1 MAPTCGVKSL
11 SLMSDGLSETF
22 YHGEQEFLNSWD
34 IEVTTV
40 VNYTNAK
47 NLDNYTK
54 YFLEYSSSEQNV

>member
-11 SLMSDGLSETF
+11 SLTSDGLSETF

-34 IEVTTV
+34 IEVTTGSKLHQC
-40 VNYTNAK
+40 K
-47 NLDNYTK
+47 NLDNCTK